1 MSLWLP
7 KVTSFLRR
15 KLPEIVLVVVALF
28 LLKAAFKDVFLHPGS
43 YLFSSGG
50 DGLKNNYTYLY
61 HVLWGQ
67 GTHFKGMMYPYGDHV
82 VYSDGQPLL
91 SMLLAGWRQLGL
103 PLPDSG
109 LGFMNGLMLW
119 AIPIS
124 GLLLYRIL
132 RANLVP
138 AWPAVIGALLI
149 SFMSPQLE
157 RILGHFGLSY
167 GFLIPLYWY
176 ILINA
181 FDSTKARSGWL
192 LALYVAAGFLGGLL
206 HPYWVTMAAL
216 LALAYGLVAL
226 LQHNK
231 ASSYSKGLA
240 VRVMVA
246 GLLSVGVFQL
256 FMLLT
261 DNIPDRPASPWG
273 FLFYRAS
280 FASIFYPVLEPL
292 RGFWKTA
299 LKAEPSEIWEGWAYV
314 GLIGLVALLLTVVR
328 VVQYLIRRRPG
339 LILKPVLPLPLRIGL
354 FAGILCALFGSGVP
368 FIWGLAD
375 LLEYM
380 KPLKQFRSIGRFAW
394 VFYYTYT
401 VYVVFYFN
409 LLFRY
414 LRNRRAGRF
423 ALSLAVLLIV
433 IWGWEGRNATAQFA
447 KRVSGLEITQDFM
460 HPQDSYMTHLGWDHP
475 ITNYQAIVPM
485 PFYLIGSE
493 VQQMGGGSSE
503 YESMRSSIETGL
515 PLVAASMSRA
525 SRSRSGAVLQLFSH
539 DVIPKEVLHDFPNQ
553 KPLLL
558 LVTPHPLS
566 KPEQNLVSKAQLIYS
581 DKRAS
586 LYELPLAALNA
597 EPARIA
603 ALSAMTSYV
612 PRLDVVRVQSWAH
625 PTGRSPLG
633 NPSQAGSGN
642 LVLWNG
648 PVPQAQDT
656 TTYEASVWMR
666 SVGMESLPVLHL
678 REWDGQTG
686 QEVRNQE
693 ILVARATDVYHG
705 WLRIALST
713 RLQKPTNRLEVYID
727 GETFEAADVLIR
739 PLYADVYET
748 LASGRPTKNNLPL
761 QD

>member
-1 MSLWLP
+1 VSRWIT
-7 KVTSFLRR
+7 KTISFLRH

-28 LLKAAFKDVFLHPGS
+28 LLKAAFKDVFLRPGS

-61 HVLWGQ
+61 HVLHGH
-67 GTHFKGMMYPYGDHV
+67 GTHFKGMMHPYGDHV

-91 SMLLAGWRQLGL
+91 SIILAYLRELGL
-103 PLPDSG
+103 PLPNSG
-109 LGFMNGLMLW
+109 LGFLNGFMLA
-119 AIPIS
+119 AIPLS
-124 GLLLYRIL
+124 ALLLYRIL

-157 RILGHFGLSY
+157 RILGHYGLSY
-167 GFLIPLYWY
+167 GFIIPLYWY
-176 ILINA
+176 LLIKA
-181 FDSTKARSGWL
+181 FASPKSQSWWL
-192 LALYVAAGFLGGLL
+192 LAIYVVVAFLAGLL

-226 LQHNK
+226 LQHNR
-231 ASSYSKGLA
+231 ASFYSKGLA

-292 RGFWKTA
+292 RSFWKTA
-299 LKAEPSEIWEGWAYV
+299 LKAETSEIWEGWAYV
-314 GLIGLVALLLTVVR
+314 GLIGLVALLLTVIR
-328 VVQYLIRRRPG
+328 VVQYLIRLRPR

-354 FAGILCALFGSGVP
+354 YAGILCALFGSGVP
-368 FIWGLAD
+368 FIWGLAE

-460 HPQDSYMTHLGWDHP
+460 QPQDSYMAHLGWNHP
-475 ITNYQAIVPM
+475 ITNYQAIIPM

-493 VQQMGGGSSE
+493 VQQLGGGSSE
-503 YESMRSSIETGL
+503 YESMRTSIETGL
-515 PLVAASMSRA
+515 PLVSASMSRA
-525 SRSRSGAVLQLFSH
+525 SRSRSAAVLQLFSD
-539 DVIPKEVLHDFPNQ
+539 DVIPKEVLKDLPNQ
-553 KPLLL
+553 KPFLL

-566 KPEQNLVSKAQLIYS
+566 KAEHNLIRKARLLVT

-586 LYELPLAALNA
+586 LYELPLSALNA
-597 EPARIA
+597 EPARKA
-603 ALSAMTSYV
+603 ALNALAAYV
-612 PRLDVVRVQSWAH
+612 PRPDVVRVQSWPH
-625 PTGRSPLG
+625 PSGHAPLG
-633 NPSQAGSGN
+633 NPSVAGSGS

-648 PVPQAQDT
+648 TVPQAQDT
-656 TTYEASVWMR
+656 TTYEASVWVR

-678 REWDGQTG
+678 RELDGTTG

-693 ILVARATDVYHG
+693 ILVARAVDVYHG
-705 WLRIALST
+705 WLRSTLTT
-713 RLQKPTNRLEVYID
+713 RLQHPNNRLEVYID
-727 GETFEAADVLIR
+727 GEKFEVADVLVR
-739 PLYADVYET
+739 PAYADVYET
-748 LASGRPTKNNLPL
+748 LASGRPCKNNLPL